1 MLRIFP
7 FWHCWFCNK
16 TSKEI
21 LLKILQFNINFWKP
35 KRDVFIFRDC
45 ICILSILYCI
55 SMKFLQFTEAS
66 RRDCWGSPLYPT
78 SIAYCT
84 EFQWI
89 GAALRERK
97 IYHNLGY
104 CLSMLFLRKDNGW
117 FITQTKPIYYCWT
130 TFWLKAF
137 LGETLIMSSVLT
149 HIKHCSQKC
158 NLNQNI

>member
-1 MLRIFP
+1 MAGPCTAKYSQVQPGTVLKRPIMCYIFEKQALRRYQI
-7 FWHCWFCNK
+7 WYWEV
-16 TSKEI
+16 TSRTTWGPQVTDHQESEQCVFF
-21 LLKILQFNINFWKP
+21 LLHPSL
-35 KRDVFIFRDC
+35 

-78 SIAYCT
+78 SKAYCT
-84 EFQWI
+84 EFQWK

-130 TFWLKAF
+130 TFWLKKPF
-137 LGETLIMSSVLT
+137 
-149 HIKHCSQKC
+149 
-158 NLNQNI
+158 